1 MTKRTGNK
9 TGNDRSK
16 LARALAARGRKLP
29 DRERNMKVRGGK
41 SEEHSRVS
49 KKHNNS
55 R

>member
-16 LARALAARGRKLP
+16 LAKAVAIKGKKVP
-29 DRERNMKVRGGK
+29 DRERNMRIKGGG

-49 KKHNNS
+49 KKPNH